1 MSRIFMM
8 IVVLLVLSTGCVY
21 TTEVTDNT
29 PPSFRDVVKTFMD
42 KRGGSK
48 IDEKDKSIMAK
59 AARDLKL
66 AMPEP
71 GLKVG
76 EIAPDFSLINAF
88 GKKVKLSEQLK
99 EGSVVLAFYRG
110 AWCPF
115 CNIELNALQSSL
127 PYFKKYNATLIA
139 VTPQKPDKSKEQL
152 EKAEYTFEV
161 LSDLDDSVMKSYN
174 LYFEVPQE
182 VHELYKNR
190 FNFDITDYNGKD
202 RFGLP
207 VPGTFVIDQD
217 GIIQA
222 VYAETDYKKRM
233 EPADIIRSLKVITN
247 TKYPGKNN

>member
-1 MSRIFMM
+1 MNRLFMM
-8 IVVLLVLSTGCVY
+8 IVALLLVLSVGCVY
-21 TTEVTDNT
+21 TNELTDDT
-29 PPSFRDVVKTFMD
+29 PPNFRDGVNAFMD
-42 KRGGSK
+42 KRSGSK

-59 AARDLKL
+59 AAQDLKL

-76 EIAPDFSLINAF
+76 EIAPDFSLLNAF
-88 GKKVKLSEQLK
+88 GKNVKLSEQLK

-161 LSDLDDSVMKSYN
+161 LSDLDD
-174 LYFEVPQE
+174 
-182 VHELYKNR
+182 R
-190 FNFDITDYNGKD
+190 
-202 RFGLP
+202 
-207 VPGTFVIDQD
+207 VI
-217 GIIQA
+217 
-222 VYAETDYKKRM
+222 
-233 EPADIIRSLKVITN
+233 
-247 TKYPGKNN
+247 